1 MTSATA
7 SGDNCVPSDAGAVA
21 DAGVIEISEAIAAGI
36 RAFNTIPVTSRIV
49 SDGALACGKTTKHSS
64 TNA

>member
-7 SGDNCVPSDAGAVA
+7 SGVNCVPSDAGAVA
-21 DAGVIEISEAIAAGI
+21 DAGVIEISDAIAAGI
-36 RAFNTIPVTSRIV
+36 RTFNTILFTSRV
-49 SDGALACGKTTKHSS
+49 ASDGARGIWNSTKHSS